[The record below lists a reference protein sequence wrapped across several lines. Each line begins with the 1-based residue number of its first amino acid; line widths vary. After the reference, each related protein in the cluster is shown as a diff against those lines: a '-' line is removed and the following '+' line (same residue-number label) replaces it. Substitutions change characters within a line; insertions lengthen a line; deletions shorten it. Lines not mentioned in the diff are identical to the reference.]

1 MDISIIVIGDELL
14 IGQVTDTNS
23 GWIARH
29 ITPYGWKVKT
39 VRVVTDDADDIK
51 HAIGEAFAQ
60 TDVILMTGGL
70 GPTKDDI
77 TKQTLCDY
85 FGGDLVLDE
94 ATRQNVNMIFEKR
107 HLVMN
112 ELTARQAMVPTSCRV
127 IQNEVG
133 TAPLM
138 WFEHDGKVLVSMP
151 GVPHET
157 ETMMERAVIPQLI
170 KHFNSNVDI
179 EYRTFVV
186 IDYTESAL
194 AGKLDVFE
202 RNLPPHIHLAYLPR
216 PGIIRLRLSGIHPD
230 KQLLEAD
237 MARQSALLHEILGE
251 AIICDGDHTL
261 PEIIGNM
268 LKQKGL
274 TLSTAESCTGGNI
287 AHVITEVPGSS
298 EYFVGSVVSYCNRVK
313 HDLLAVP
320 QEVLDTAGAVSEPT
334 VAQMVRGVSSLLST
348 DCAVS
353 TSGIAG
359 PGGGTAEKP
368 VGTVWMAA
376 KCGNEVATFCG
387 HFPGNRS
394 RVIDRATTEVLK
406 LLLKLLRKCGQ

>member
-39 VRVVTDDADDIK
+39 VRVVADDADDIK
-51 HAIGEAFAQ
+51 HAISESFAQ

-85 FGGDLVLDE
+85 FGGELVLDE

-112 ELTARQAMVPTSCRV
+112 ELTARQAMVPSSCRV
-127 IQNEVG
+127 IQNEEG

-194 AGKLDVFE
+194 AGKLDDFE
-202 RNLPPHIHLAYLPR
+202 RNLPPYIHLAYLPR
-216 PGIIRLRLSGIHPD
+216 PGIIRLRLSGIHPNQ
-230 KQLLEAD
+230 QLLETD
-237 MARQSALLHEILGE
+237 MARQSAMLHDILGE

-320 QEVLDTAGAVSEPT
+320 QDVLDTAGAVSEPT

-359 PGGGTAEKP
+359 PGGGTAQKP

-376 KCGNEVATFCG
+376 KCGNEVVTFCG

-406 LLLKLLRKCGQ
+406 LLLKLLRKCR

>member
-39 VRVVTDDADDIK
+39 VRVVADDADDIK
-51 HAIGEAFAQ
+51 HAISESFAQ

-85 FGGDLVLDE
+85 FGGELVLNE

-112 ELTARQAMVPTSCRV
+112 ELTARQAMVPSSCRV

-138 WFEHDGKVLVSMP
+138 WFERDGKVLVSMP

-157 ETMMERAVIPQLI
+157 ETMMERAVIPQMI

-194 AGKLDVFE
+194 AGKLDDFE
-202 RNLPPHIHLAYLPR
+202 RNLPPYIHLAYLPR
-216 PGIIRLRLSGIHPD
+216 PGIIRLRLSGIHPNQ
-230 KQLLEAD
+230 QLLETD
-237 MARQSALLHEILGE
+237 MARQSAMLHDILGE

-320 QEVLDTAGAVSEPT
+320 QDVLDTAGAVSEPS

-359 PGGGTAEKP
+359 PGGGTAQKP

-376 KCGNEVATFCG
+376 KCGNEVVTFCG

-406 LLLKLLRKCGQ
+406 LLLKLLRKCR

>member
-1 MDISIIVIGDELL
+1 
-14 IGQVTDTNS
+14 
-23 GWIARH
+23 
-29 ITPYGWKVKT
+29 
-39 VRVVTDDADDIK
+39 
-51 HAIGEAFAQ
+51 
-60 TDVILMTGGL
+60 
-70 GPTKDDI
+70 
-77 TKQTLCDY
+77 
-85 FGGDLVLDE
+85 
-94 ATRQNVNMIFEKR
+94 
-107 HLVMN
+107 MN
-112 ELTARQAMVPTSCRV
+112 ELTARQAMVPSSCRV

-138 WFEHDGKVLVSMP
+138 WFERDGKVLVSMP

-157 ETMMERAVIPQLI
+157 ETMMERAVIPQMI

-194 AGKLDVFE
+194 AGKLDDFE
-202 RNLPPHIHLAYLPR
+202 RNLPPYIHLAYLPR
-216 PGIIRLRLSGIHPD
+216 PGIIRLRLSGIHPNQ
-230 KQLLEAD
+230 QLLETD
-237 MARQSALLHEILGE
+237 MARQSAMLHDILGE

-320 QEVLDTAGAVSEPT
+320 QDVLDTAGAVSEPS

-359 PGGGTAEKP
+359 PGGGTAQKP

-376 KCGNEVATFCG
+376 KCGNEVVTFCG

-406 LLLKLLRKCGQ
+406 LLLKLLRKCR

>member
-39 VRVVTDDADDIK
+39 VRVVADDADDIK
-51 HAIGEAFAQ
+51 HAISESFAQ

-85 FGGDLVLDE
+85 FGGELVLDE

-112 ELTARQAMVPTSCRV
+112 ELTARQAMVPSSCRV

-138 WFEHDGKVLVSMP
+138 WFERDGKVLVSMP

-157 ETMMERAVIPQLI
+157 ETMMERAVIPQMI

-194 AGKLDVFE
+194 AGKLDDFE
-202 RNLPPHIHLAYLPR
+202 RNLPPYIHLAYLPQ
-216 PGIIRLRLSGIHPD
+216 PGIIRLRLSGIHPNQ
-230 KQLLEAD
+230 QLLETD
-237 MARQSALLHEILGE
+237 MARQSAMLHDILGE

-320 QEVLDTAGAVSEPT
+320 QDVLDTAGAVSEPS

-359 PGGGTAEKP
+359 PGGGTAQKP

-376 KCGNEVATFCG
+376 KCGNEVVTFCG

-406 LLLKLLRKCGQ
+406 LLLKLLRKCR

>member
-39 VRVVTDDADDIK
+39 VRVVADDAEDIK
-51 HAIGEAFAQ
+51 RAINESFAQ

-77 TKQTLCDY
+77 TRQTLCDY
-85 FGGDLVLDE
+85 FGGELVLDE

-138 WFEHDGKVLVSMP
+138 WFERDGKVLVSMP

-194 AGKLDVFE
+194 AGKLDSFE
-202 RNLPPHIHLAYLPR
+202 RNLPPYIHLAYLPR

-230 KQLLEAD
+230 KQTLEAD
-237 MARQSALLHEILGE
+237 MARQSALLHDVLGD
-251 AIICDGDHTL
+251 AIISDGDNTL
-261 PEIIGNM
+261 PEIIGDM
-268 LKQKGL
+268 LRQRGL

-287 AHVITEVPGSS
+287 AHVITEVAGSS

-320 QEVLDTAGAVSEPT
+320 QDVLDTAGAVSEPT

-348 DCAVS
+348 DCAVA

-376 KCGNEVATFCG
+376 KCGNEVTTFCG

-394 RVIDRATTEVLK
+394 RVIGRATTEVLK
-406 LLLKLLRKCGQ
+406 MLLKLLRKNH

>member
-29 ITPYGWKVKT
+29 ITPYGWKVKS
-39 VRVVTDDADDIK
+39 VRVVADDADDIK
-51 HAIGEAFAQ
+51 HAISESFAQ

-85 FGGDLVLDE
+85 FGGELVLDE

-112 ELTARQAMVPTSCRV
+112 DLTARQAMVPTSCRV

-138 WFEHDGKVLVSMP
+138 WFERDGKVLVSMP

-157 ETMMERAVIPQLI
+157 ETMMEREVIPQLI

-194 AGKLDVFE
+194 AGKLDGFE
-202 RNLPPHIHLAYLPR
+202 RNLPPYIHLAYLPR

-230 KQLLEAD
+230 RQLLEAE
-237 MARQSALLHEILGE
+237 MTRQTALLHEILGE

-376 KCGNEVATFCG
+376 KCGNEVTTFCG
-387 HFPGNRS
+387 HFPGDRR
-394 RVIDRATTEVLK
+394 RVIGRATTEVLK
-406 LLLKLLRKCGQ
+406 MLLKMLRKCR

>member
-39 VRVVTDDADDIK
+39 VRVVADDADDIK
-51 HAIGEAFAQ
+51 HAISESFAQ

-85 FGGDLVLDE
+85 FGGELVLDE

-112 ELTARQAMVPTSCRV
+112 ELTARQAMVPSSCRV

-194 AGKLDVFE
+194 AGKLDDFE
-202 RNLPPHIHLAYLPR
+202 RNLPPYIHLAYLPR
-216 PGIIRLRLSGIHPD
+216 PGIIRLRLSGIHANQQ
-230 KQLLEAD
+230 QLETD
-237 MARQSALLHEILGE
+237 MARQSGLLHDILGE
-251 AIICDGDHTL
+251 AIICDGDLTL

-320 QEVLDTAGAVSEPT
+320 QDVLDTAGAVSEPT

-376 KCGNEVATFCG
+376 KCGNEVSTFCG
-387 HFPGNRS
+387 QFPGNRS

-406 LLLKLLRKCGQ
+406 LLLKLLRKCR

>member
-1 MDISIIVIGDELL
+1 MDVSIIVIGDELL

-29 ITPYGWKVKT
+29 ITPYGWKVKS
-39 VRVVTDDADDIK
+39 VRVVADVSADIRA
-51 HAIGEAFAQ
+51 AIDESFAQ
-60 TDVILMTGGL
+60 TDVVLMTGGL

-77 TKQTLCDY
+77 TKPTLCDY
-85 FGGDLVLDE
+85 FGGELVLDE
-94 ATRQNVNMIFEKR
+94 ATRQNVNKIFEKR

-112 ELTARQAMVPTSCRV
+112 DLTARQALVPTSCRV

-133 TAPLM
+133 TAPIM
-138 WFEHDGKVLVSMP
+138 WFERNGKVLVSMP

-157 ETMMERAVIPQLI
+157 ETMMQRAVIPQLL
-170 KHFNSNVDI
+170 KHFNSDVDI
-179 EYRTFVV
+179 EYSTFVV

-194 AGKLDVFE
+194 AGKLDDFE
-202 RNLPPHIHLAYLPR
+202 RNLPAFIHLAYLPR
-216 PGIIRLRLSGIHPD
+216 PGIIRLRLSGVHTDRAILEVEMERST
-230 KQLLEAD
+230 QLLHD
-237 MARQSALLHEILGE
+237 ILGD

-261 PEIIGNM
+261 PEIIGNI
-268 LKQKGL
+268 LRKKNL

-313 HDLLAVP
+313 HQLLNVP
-320 QEVLDTAGAVSEPT
+320 DEVLNTAGAVSEPT
-334 VAQMVRGVSSLLST
+334 VTQMVRGVSALLNT

-359 PGGGTAEKP
+359 PGGGTPDKP

-376 KCGNEVATFCG
+376 KCGDDVVTGCG
-387 HFPGNRS
+387 HFPGDRG
-394 RVIDRATTEVLK
+394 RVINRATTEVLK
-406 LLLKLLRKCGQ
+406 MLLKLLRKHS

>member
-29 ITPYGWKVKT
+29 ITPYGWKVKS
-39 VRVVTDDADDIK
+39 VRVVADDADDIK
-51 HAIGEAFAQ
+51 HAISESFAQ

-85 FGGDLVLDE
+85 FGGELVLDE

-112 ELTARQAMVPTSCRV
+112 DLTARQAMVPTSCRV

-138 WFEHDGKVLVSMP
+138 WFERDGKVLVSMP

-157 ETMMERAVIPQLI
+157 ETMMEREVIPQLI

-194 AGKLDVFE
+194 AGKLDGFE
-202 RNLPPHIHLAYLPR
+202 RNLPPYIHLAYLPR

-230 KQLLEAD
+230 RQLLEAD
-237 MARQSALLHEILGE
+237 MTKQTALLHETLGE
-251 AIICDGDHTL
+251 AIICDGDPTL

-376 KCGNEVATFCG
+376 KCGNEVTTFCG
-387 HFPGNRS
+387 HFPGDRR
-394 RVIDRATTEVLK
+394 RVIGRATTEVLK
-406 LLLKLLRKCGQ
+406 MLLKMLRKCR

>member
-39 VRVVTDDADDIK
+39 VRVVADDADDIK
-51 HAIGEAFAQ
+51 HAISESFAQ

-85 FGGDLVLDE
+85 FGGELVLDE

-112 ELTARQAMVPTSCRV
+112 ELTARQAMVPSSCRV

-138 WFEHDGKVLVSMP
+138 WFERDGKVLVSMP

-157 ETMMERAVIPQLI
+157 ETMMERAVIPQMI

-194 AGKLDVFE
+194 AGKLDDFE
-202 RNLPPHIHLAYLPR
+202 RNLPPYIHLAYLPR
-216 PGIIRLRLSGIHPD
+216 PGIIRLRLSGIHPNQ
-230 KQLLEAD
+230 QLLETD
-237 MARQSALLHEILGE
+237 MARQSAMLHDILGE

-320 QEVLDTAGAVSEPT
+320 QDVLDTAGAVSEPS

-359 PGGGTAEKP
+359 PGGGTAQKP

-376 KCGNEVATFCG
+376 KCGNEVVTFCG

-406 LLLKLLRKCGQ
+406 LLLKLLRKCR